1 MGIAPQEVPVTIIRP
16 SPGWRLPDPV
26 VLWRYRDLLLLL
38 IQRDFTVRYRQTL
51 LGPAWLLLQPL
62 ALTGMFTLIFKGFAL
77 FPTDSRPAALFY
89 FSGLIGWS
97 YASQI
102 VASTGGTF
110 VSNAALF
117 GKVQFPRLVMPLASA
132 CSGLFAV
139 ALQLIVLGIM
149 IAATGEAIVFW
160 RLLLLPFVFL
170 AIAAL
175 ALSLGLW
182 IASSTAKYRD
192 LSIATPFLLQLWL
205 FATPIIYPL
214 SSVPEAWR
222 SILAILNPLAPF
234 IESLRWILIGTGS
247 IRPLWLVTAM
257 IETAVLFLI
266 GALFF
271 QRVERTIVDTV

>member
-1 MGIAPQEVPVTIIRP
+1 MHGTPDEVPVTIIRP
-16 SPGWRLPDPV
+16 SPGWRLPDPAL
-26 VLWRYRDLLLLL
+26 LWRYRDLLMLL

-62 ALTGMFTLIFKGFAL
+62 ALTGMFTLIFRGFAL
-77 FPTDSRPAALFY
+77 FPTGGRPAALFY
-89 FSGLIGWS
+89 FSGLIGWN
-97 YASQI
+97 YVSQL
-102 VASTGGTF
+102 VAATGGTF

-117 GKVQFPRLVMPLASA
+117 GKVQFPRLIMPLASA

-139 ALQLIVLGIM
+139 VLQLIVLGIM
-149 IAATGEAIVFW
+149 IAATGEPWLVW
-160 RLLLLPFVFL
+160 RLLLLPVLFL
-170 AIAAL
+170 GMATL

-222 SILAILNPLAPF
+222 PMLAMINPLAPL
-234 IESLRWILIGTGS
+234 IESLRWI
-247 IRPLWLVTAM
+247 
-257 IETAVLFLI
+257 
-266 GALFF
+266 
-271 QRVERTIVDTV
+271 

>member
-1 MGIAPQEVPVTIIRP
+1 MAREEAPVTVIRP
-16 SPGWRLPDPV
+16 SPAWRLPDPAL
-26 VLWRYRDLLLLL
+26 LWRYRDLLRLL
-38 IQRDFTVRYRQTL
+38 IRRDFTVRYRQTL

-62 ALTGMFTLIFKGFAL
+62 ALTGMFTLIFKIFAL
-77 FPTDSRPAALFY
+77 FPTDSRPAVLFY

-97 YASQI
+97 YAAQV

-139 ALQLIVLGIM
+139 ALQLAVLGLL
-149 IAATGEAIVFW
+149 IAATGEALPGW
-160 RLLLLPFVFL
+160 RLMLLPFILL
-170 AIAAL
+170 AIALLAL
-175 ALSLGLW
+175 AVGLW

-222 SILAILNPLAPF
+222 ATVALLNPLAPL
-234 IESLRWILIGTGS
+234 IETLRWILIGAGS
-247 IRPLWLVTAM
+247 PEPLWLLVAV
-257 IETAVLFLI
+257 IEITVLFLI
-266 GALFF
+266 GALLF
-271 QRVERTIVDTV
+271 QRVERTVVDTV